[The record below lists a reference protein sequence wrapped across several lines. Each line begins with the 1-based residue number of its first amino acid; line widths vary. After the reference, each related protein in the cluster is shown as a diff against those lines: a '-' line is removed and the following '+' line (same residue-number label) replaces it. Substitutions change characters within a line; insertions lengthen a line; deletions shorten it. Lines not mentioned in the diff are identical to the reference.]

1 MLRENKL
8 SIKIGNSI
16 LIFYLLIFIISIF
29 WTPYDPNEVVTSNK
43 FLAPSLSHLF
53 GTDNMGRDILSRI
66 MEGTKITI
74 ILSFGTVFFA
84 LIFGSIIGGAAG
96 YFGGNVDEVLMRFI
110 DSLMAFPGILFA
122 MMLVFVFGAGVMN
135 TIIAIGT
142 MSIPYFAR
150 VVRSGFLQ
158 VKEAVFVKSAMVKGG
173 SPLYIA
179 KNHIFPN
186 IKNQLMV
193 AIILSISAA
202 ILSEAG
208 LSYLGLGVRPPH
220 PSWGRMLKE
229 SQAYFNQAPWYFV
242 FSGVNLS
249 LLVLGFTLYGENFR
263 NKRLEEKKGWINY

>member
-8 SIKIGNSI
+8 SIKIGKAI

-74 ILSFGTVFFA
+74 MLSFGTVFFA

-173 SPLYIA
+173 SPL
-179 KNHIFPN
+179 
-186 IKNQLMV
+186 
-193 AIILSISAA
+193 
-202 ILSEAG
+202 
-208 LSYLGLGVRPPH
+208 
-220 PSWGRMLKE
+220 
-229 SQAYFNQAPWYFV
+229 
-242 FSGVNLS
+242 
-249 LLVLGFTLYGENFR
+249 
-263 NKRLEEKKGWINY
+263 

>member
-8 SIKIGNSI
+8 SIKIGKAI

-74 ILSFGTVFFA
+74 MLSFGTVFFA

-158 VKEAVFVKSAMVKGG
+158 VKEAVFVKSAMVKEWK
-173 SPLYIA
+173 SSLYCKKSYFSKYKKSTYGCNYFI
-179 KNHIFPN
+179 N
-186 IKNQLMV
+186 ICC
-193 AIILSISAA
+193 
-202 ILSEAG
+202 
-208 LSYLGLGVRPPH
+208 
-220 PSWGRMLKE
+220 
-229 SQAYFNQAPWYFV
+229 YF
-242 FSGVNLS
+242 
-249 LLVLGFTLYGENFR
+249 
-263 NKRLEEKKGWINY
+263 I

>member
-1 MLRENKL
+1 
-8 SIKIGNSI
+8 
-16 LIFYLLIFIISIF
+16 
-29 WTPYDPNEVVTSNK
+29 
-43 FLAPSLSHLF
+43 
-53 GTDNMGRDILSRI
+53 
-66 MEGTKITI
+66 
-74 ILSFGTVFFA
+74 
-84 LIFGSIIGGAAG
+84 
-96 YFGGNVDEVLMRFI
+96 MRFI

-122 MMLVFVFGAGVMN
+122 MMLVFVFGAGILN

-158 VKEAVFVKSAMVKGG
+158 VKESVFVKSAIVKGG

-193 AIILSISAA
+193 AIILSISSA

-229 SQAYFNQAPWYFV
+229 SQAYFAQAPWYFI
-242 FSGVNLS
+242 FSGLNLS
-249 LLVLGFTLYGENFR
+249 LLVLGFTLFGENFR
-263 NKRLEEKKGWINY
+263 NKRLKEKKG

>member
-1 MLRENKL
+1 MIRENKL
-8 SIKIGNSI
+8 SIKIGKII
-16 LIFYLLIFIISIF
+16 LILYLLVFIISIF
-29 WTPYDPNEVVTSNK
+29 WTPYNPNEIVTADK
-43 FLAPSLSHLF
+43 FLSPSLEHIF
-53 GTDNMGRDILSRI
+53 GTDNMGRDILSRT
-66 MEGTKITI
+66 MEGTKITVL
-74 ILSFGTVFFA
+74 LSFGTVFFA
-84 LIFGSIIGGAAG
+84 LVFGSIIGASAG
-96 YFGGNVDEVLMRFI
+96 YFGGNVDEILMRFI

-122 MMLVFVFGAGVMN
+122 MMLVFVFGAGILN

-158 VKEAVFVKSAMVKGG
+158 VKESVFVKSAIVKGA
-173 SPLYIA
+173 SPFYIA

-193 AIILSISAA
+193 AIILSISSA

-229 SQAYFNQAPWYFV
+229 SQAYFTQAPWYFI
-242 FSGVNLS
+242 FSGLNLS
-249 LLVLGFTLYGENFR
+249 LLVLGFTLFGENFR
-263 NKRLEEKKGWINY
+263 NKRLKEKKGWINY